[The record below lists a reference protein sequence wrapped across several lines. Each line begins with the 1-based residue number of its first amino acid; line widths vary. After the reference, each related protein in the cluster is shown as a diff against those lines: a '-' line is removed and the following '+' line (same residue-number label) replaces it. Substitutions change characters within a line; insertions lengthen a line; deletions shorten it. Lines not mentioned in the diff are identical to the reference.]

1 MAAPTT
7 GYPELDDLLG
17 AFVAEVTSVLGS
29 RYVGAYLQG
38 SFALGSADVDSD
50 VDFVI
55 VTTGDPGPE
64 VTARLQAMHARLFAG
79 QVAWAQHLE
88 GSYLPRDLLRSVD
101 PARTAL
107 LFLDNGASSLV
118 RDPHCNT
125 AVVRWVL
132 RERGVTLDGP
142 AIAGLIDPVAADD
155 LRREAIS
162 AMHEYDAWAAG
173 PMSDWKQTY
182 LVVTAC
188 RILYTLE
195 TSEVASKRSS
205 GEWAL
210 DRLDGAWRELIGDAL
225 DRRADPW
232 ARVHVPADPL
242 AAERTRSFLA
252 YATACAEGYRSRLQP
267 DPGITATR
275 RGTPRLGPR

>member
-7 GYPELDDLLG
+7 GFRDLDGLLE
-17 AFVAEVTSVLGS
+17 AFVADVRSILGTN
-29 RYVGAYLQG
+29 YVGAYLQG

-55 VTTGDPGPE
+55 VTTADPDLD
-64 VTARLQAMHARLFAG
+64 VTARLQAMHARLFARD
-79 QVAWAQHLE
+79 VAWAQHLE
-88 GSYLPRDLLRSVD
+88 GSYIPLDRLRSVD
-101 PARTAL
+101 PTRTEF
-107 LFLDNGASSLV
+107 LFLDNGARSLV
-118 RDPHCNT
+118 RDAHCNT

-132 RERGVTLDGP
+132 RERGITLDGP
-142 AIAGLIDPVAADD
+142 AIAGLVDPVAVDD
-155 LRREAIS
+155 LRREGIE
-162 AMHEYDAWAAG
+162 AMHEYAAWAAG

-195 TSEVASKRSS
+195 TGEVASKQRS

-210 DRLDGAWRELIGDAL
+210 GSLDPRWSELIRGAL

-232 ARVHVPADPL
+232 IRVHRPAQPL
-242 AAERTRSFLA
+242 AGDRTRAFLA
-252 YATACAEGYRSRLQP
+252 YATAYADG
-267 DPGITATR
+267 
-275 RGTPRLGPR
+275 